1 MAAKTLMVQGT
12 GSSVGKSM
20 LVTALCRLFH
30 LEGARVAPF
39 KTQNMSN
46 NSAIAKEGG
55 EIGRAQA
62 EQARACGL
70 RPSVDM
76 NPILLKPQS
85 DRRSQVLL
93 IGRPIASVSAR
104 GYHRLKPRVVPE
116 ARAALDR
123 LRAGFELVILEGAG
137 SPAEINL
144 RRFDIVNMTAASW
157 AQAPV
162 LLVADIDKGGVFA
175 SLIGTMELLTE
186 EERRRVKGF
195 VINKFRGDVSIL
207 KPGLVELERRTGV
220 PVLGVIPHLSDLRLA
235 QEDSALLETSRS
247 AGGGGKVLVEVLR
260 LPRISNHTDFE
271 TLSRE
276 PGVSLR
282 YVDQPQANRFPDLL
296 IIPGTKSTMAD
307 LRELRRR
314 GLDRYVLRCAAA
326 GAQVAGICGGYQMLG
341 RKLFDPAG
349 AESARRREDGLGL
362 LAVDTRF
369 SSTKAT
375 FEVRGTHNP
384 SGADIRGYEIH
395 MGRTT
400 RRGGDALLKIV
411 ERQGRRVRDEDGSAS
426 LDGNVWGTYVH
437 GLFDSAPFR
446 RQLLKGL
453 RRAKGLSPLAAK
465 SGDQGERALDALA
478 RVVGRN
484 LDMKR
489 LRTIVRQGLQAA

>member
-1 MAAKTLMVQGT
+1 MVQGT

-20 LVTALCRLFH
+20 LVTALCRIFRRQ
-30 LEGARVAPF
+30 GVRVAPF
-39 KTQNMSN
+39 KSQNMSN

-76 NPILLKPQS
+76 NPVLLKPQS
-85 DRRSQVLL
+85 DRRSQVVVL
-93 IGRPIASVSAR
+93 GRAIATTSAR
-104 GYHRLKPRVVPE
+104 GYHRLKSRVASQ

-123 LRAGFELVILEGAG
+123 LMSEFELLILEGAG

-144 RRFDIVNMTAASW
+144 RRFDIVNMTAAGW
-157 AQAPV
+157 ARAPV
-162 LLVADIDKGGVFA
+162 LLVADIDRGGVFA
-175 SLIGTMELLTE
+175 ALVGTMELLNE

-195 VINKFRGDVSIL
+195 VINKFRGDISIL
-207 KPGLVELERRTGV
+207 KPGLEELERRTGV
-220 PVLGVIPHLSDLRLA
+220 PVLGVIPHLGHLKLA
-235 QEDSALLETSRS
+235 QEDSAMLGATRS
-247 AGGGGKVLVEVLR
+247 TGGAGKVLVEVIR

-271 TLSRE
+271 ALARE

-282 YVDQPQANRFPDLL
+282 YVDRPEANRFPDLL
-296 IIPGTKSTMAD
+296 ILPGTKSTMAD

-341 RKLFDPAG
+341 HKLFDPAG

-362 LAVDTRF
+362 LPVDTRF

-375 FEVRGTHNP
+375 FEVRAHHLP
-384 SGADIRGYEIH
+384 SGVAVRGYEIH

-400 RRGGDALLKIV
+400 RRNGDPLFSIV
-411 ERQGRRVRDEDGSAS
+411 ERQGRRVRDEDGSSAS
-426 LDGNVWGTYVH
+426 SGNVWGTYVH
-437 GLFDSAPFR
+437 GLFESAGFR
-446 RQLLKGL
+446 RHLLAGL
-453 RRAKGLSPLAAK
+453 RRTKGLPSSSSSPVEHEEK
-465 SGDQGERALDALA
+465 ALDALVMTV
-478 RVVGRN
+478 RRH
-484 LDMKR
+484 LDMRR
-489 LRTIVRQGLQAA
+489 LRAIVRAGLD